1 MLKVELVLDADD
13 VWLNTIGGRHII
25 SKFNDNWIVATN
37 DDGEEYPT
45 LEQAVVACLE
55 EKEEG

>member
-13 VWLNTIGGRHII
+13 VWVPATTGSHLI

-45 LEQAVVACLE
+45 LEQAVAACLGE
-55 EKEEG
+55 E